1 MNEVWWNCND
11 QIFVTY
17 FVLSKVSFLID
28 SKCDNA
34 DDWWKLI
41 SERTLLFQDQA
52 KITWNIIWQM
62 KYYFFQDQ

>member
-41 SERTLLFQDQA
+41 SERTLLFQNQA
-52 KITWNIIWQM
+52 KIT
-62 KYYFFQDQ
+62 